1 MDDAE
6 RARRRRDVLD
16 DVGALMREHLAA
28 DEWGRVLVEVVREG
42 GEPLVA
48 GIDVE
53 EIVGDEALVDRVF
66 GADAAQPV
74 LPVLA
79 KATEAL
85 CALDG
90 VELEAV
96 GGGTFLRLREGGFAW
111 LPGLVHVPSP
121 AFDAEWDELTAE
133 LDVRNED
140 LHERFS
146 LGDHDR
152 YDVDLEN
159 ESIVFSTGGR
169 PRVVARATL
178 IATLSSA
185 SRTWAWGGYNK
196 NLPESVRKASAA
208 LVDGIADRD
217 MWELSTPVFPVDDGT
232 AWALAALVCERC
244 GGQGVYR
251 TPNENGRVFLLLRD
265 VREA

>member
-1 MDDAE
+1 MDEAE
-6 RARRRRDVLD
+6 KARERREILAG
-16 DVGALMREHLAA
+16 VGELMREHLAA
-28 DEWGRVLVEVVREG
+28 DEWGRALVEVVRDA
-42 GEPLVA
+42 GEPVVA

-53 EIVGDEALVDRVF
+53 EIVGDESRVDHVF
-66 GADAAQPV
+66 AQEAARPV

-85 CALDG
+85 CALEG

-133 LDVRNED
+133 LEARNED
-140 LHERFS
+140 LHERFA

-152 YDVDLEN
+152 YDVDLEK
-159 ESIVFSTGGR
+159 ESIVFSTGGK
-169 PRVVARATL
+169 PQVVARATL

-196 NLPESVRKASAA
+196 NLPDAVRKASAA
-208 LVDGIADRD
+208 LVDSIPERD
-217 MWELSTPVFPVDDGT
+217 MWEISTPVFPVDEGT

-244 GGQGVYR
+244 GGHGVYR
-251 TPNENGRVFLLLRD
+251 TPSDKGRVFLLLRD